1 MQPKNMNNVR
11 KILITVGITILFIF
25 IMSIL
30 NIKYDNGSQ
39 LRTIFGC
46 FILYVIVRAIWKIRR
61 KDNNNRNLPIDKTN

>member
-1 MQPKNMNNVR
+1 MNKGR

-39 LRTIFGC
+39 LRTILGC
-46 FILYVIVRAIWKIRR
+46 SILYVIIRAIWKIPF
-61 KDNNNRNLPIDKTN
+61 KKNISSNLSIDKIN